1 MLCRP
6 AGSSARA
13 RPAGHLTYS
22 HLTRQ
27 VLPLVLLYELAQVGD
42 ALDLRREG
50 GGPLSSTAHA
60 FTINRHARIHRHTI
74 AKALHKDNPA
84 AQRRSVQRAWARMV
98 RVVRTHQRAAGLD
111 EGGWLPAR
119 RRAEAP
125 DPLEVGGRE
134 GGRLDRPRC
143 PCACPCASE
152 RASTHSAAAV
162 APHKPYAHA
171 NVAAHTLR
179 AALLLP
185 SMPPANQP
193 APRPGSGT
201 PAPTPRPCLT
211 CRAAGVRVAALH
223 PSYCCYM
230 VDFE

>member
-13 RPAGHLTYS
+13 RPAGHLTHS

-134 GGRLDRPRC
+134 AGPTALPVCVPMRERACKHALRCCSRPTQALCSRQRG
-143 PCACPCASE
+143 CAHITCSTPPALHAPRKPTCASPWL
-152 RASTHSAAAV
+152 RHACTHSA
-162 APHKPYAHA
+162 PLSDMPGCW
-171 NVAAHTLR
+171 R
-179 AALLLP
+179 AGRSPTSLLL
-185 SMPPANQP
+185 
-193 APRPGSGT
+193 
-201 PAPTPRPCLT
+201 L
-211 CRAAGVRVAALH
+211 LH
-223 PSYCCYM
+223 GR
-230 VDFE
+230 F